1 MTQSVEA
8 RAILML
14 SVFALALGMW
24 APRDAAAQQPPAIL
38 GVEILMNRPPASI
51 GDRVLLTLRIRH
63 RADVAVTATS
73 EAPQLIE
80 FGKPAVSTLALPD
93 GAIQTTII
101 WTVQPFVI
109 GRVGLQPFPVAWVT
123 QDGQTGRF
131 LVQPPDFE
139 VLSVRAPDD
148 TALRPLKDSAVV
160 PGGPPVW
167 LRFTLMALAAS
178 LVFAAVVALVII
190 AWRRVRRFVRTRQ
203 TGLAPEFAPAPIT
216 AEASARES
224 LDAVAGVSLDGPAAF
239 ERYYGT
245 IALVVRR
252 YLSDRIGFNADALTT
267 DELERRMTA
276 NGVDRWQARLVGGLL
291 ERCDAAVYAHRFPDP
306 ASADHD
312 LTVAYEIVELS
323 RPGAPRTGVLPR
335 GATI

>member
-1 MTQSVEA
+1 MTRSVA
-8 RAILML
+8 VRAVVILG
-14 SVFALALGMW
+14 VFALALGVW
-24 APRDAAAQQPPAIL
+24 TPRDAAAQQPPAIL
-38 GVEILMNRPPASI
+38 GVEIVMNRPQASI

-63 RADVAVTATS
+63 RADVAVTATP

-80 FGKPAVSTLALPD
+80 FGKPVVSTLAMPG
-93 GAIQTTII
+93 GAVQTTVV

-139 VLSVRAPDD
+139 VLPVRAPDD
-148 TALRPLKDSAVV
+148 TGLRRLKDPEVV

-167 LRFTLMALAAS
+167 LRPALTALAVT
-178 LVFAAVVALVII
+178 LVFAAVMSLVIL

-203 TGLAPEFAPAPIT
+203 TGPAPEFAPAPIT

-224 LDAVAGVSLDGPAAF
+224 LDAVAGVSLEGAASF